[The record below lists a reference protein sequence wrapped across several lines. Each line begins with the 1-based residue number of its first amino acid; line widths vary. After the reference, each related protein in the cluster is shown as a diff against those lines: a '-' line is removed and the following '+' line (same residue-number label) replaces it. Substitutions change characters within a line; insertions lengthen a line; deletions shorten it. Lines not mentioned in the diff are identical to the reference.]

1 MQAVRQ
7 AGDMK
12 LSKFQPSEK
21 LFKRYD
27 DKIKIDKYEG
37 PAFNK
42 VLEQGK
48 RADKDRFVLS
58 SEQFMKRQKVYFL
71 RPKISKELFW
81 HH

>member
-1 MQAVRQ
+1 
-7 AGDMK
+7 MK

-48 RADKDRFVLS
+48 RADKDR
-58 SEQFMKRQKVYFL
+58 Y
-71 RPKISKELFW
+71 
-81 HH
+81 

>member
-1 MQAVRQ
+1 MLFHFTIQAVRHP
-7 AGDMK
+7 GEMK

-48 RADKDRFVLS
+48 RADKDRYWEDLYSVMGT
-58 SEQFMKRQKVYFL
+58 SEL
-71 RPKISKELFW
+71 
-81 HH
+81 

>member
-1 MQAVRQ
+1 
-7 AGDMK
+7 MK

-27 DKIKIDKYEG
+27 DKIKVDKYEG

-48 RADKDRFVLS
+48 RADKDRFVRS
-58 SEQFMKRQKVYFL
+58 NYTYEIKNNFF
-71 RPKISKELFW
+71 F
-81 HH
+81 

>member
-1 MQAVRQ
+1 MSKVWAVVHPNFGTFGISSVQITDTYFNFIQAVRHP
-7 AGDMK
+7 GEMK

-42 VLEQGK
+42 VLEQGR
-48 RADKDRFVLS
+48 RADKDR
-58 SEQFMKRQKVYFL
+58 
-71 RPKISKELFW
+71 
-81 HH
+81 

>member
-1 MQAVRQ
+1 MLFHFTIQAVRHP
-7 AGDMK
+7 GEMK

-48 RADKDRFVLS
+48 RADKDR
-58 SEQFMKRQKVYFL
+58 Y
-71 RPKISKELFW
+71 
-81 HH
+81 

>member
-1 MQAVRQ
+1 
-7 AGDMK
+7 MK

-27 DKIKIDKYEG
+27 DKIKVDKYEG

-48 RADKDRFVLS
+48 RADKDRFVRCNNKYEIKIIFLS
-58 SEQFMKRQKVYFL
+58 KHL
-71 RPKISKELFW
+71 
-81 HH
+81 